1 MPTRSPVLAAALAL
15 IGVGMLLAVAERPLR
30 GPRPSPAHLFGPQ
43 AAGRRLAGGPAAPFN
58 SSVARSASGRE
69 AAAHLARGEA
79 AAHDM
84 ANGGLFF
91 QHVRKAGGTSVRD
104 FLKHVGQLRN
114 MTVFEQEWGAFPAS
128 CIGMRADTYFVTAV
142 REPVSRIVSE
152 FDYAGGGA
160 GLKVTGMSPEKY
172 EKVWR
177 SWINSKHG
185 AQAKGFERG
194 RYFDNMYVREFSGR
208 CMPPGSEAAV
218 LKMPP
223 CHYGQAFQGGCRP
236 GSGGVLDVGEADL
249 ELALAVI
256 ANFDL
261 VLVLENLGNANY
273 QRYVHDLLNLPANFP
288 NSFPHSN
295 SGKHHVDL
303 PPALRALLEDEN
315 ALDLRLYDLV
325 RALEEMKVAA
335 WWEGL
340 GEEGAWDEEPGD
352 G

>member
-1 MPTRSPVLAAALAL
+1 MMLLHFTPSTILLHMHRATGLLAIATLFVLAMGAAGARRDPAAAA
-15 IGVGMLLAVAERPLR
+15 GGEA
-30 GPRPSPAHLFGPQ
+30 SPAACAQ
-43 AAGRRLAGGPAAPFN
+43 RLENGICLPAAWPP
-58 SSVARSASGRE
+58 
-69 AAAHLARGEA
+69 AA
-79 AAHDM
+79 
-84 ANGGLFF
+84 N
-91 QHVRKAGGTSVRD
+91 
-104 FLKHVGQLRN
+104 
-114 MTVFEQEWGAFPAS
+114 
-128 CIGMRADTYFVTAV
+128 
-142 REPVSRIVSE
+142 
-152 FDYAGGGA
+152 
-160 GLKVTGMSPEKY
+160 
-172 EKVWR
+172 
-177 SWINSKHG
+177 
-185 AQAKGFERG
+185 
-194 RYFDNMYVREFSGR
+194 FS
-208 CMPPGSEAAV
+208 AV

-236 GSGGVLDVGEADL
+236 GAGGVLDVGEADL